1 LHYYFAEHDLTGR
14 THQIDTSRVG
24 VYLMAGEYDAA
35 VSPVE
40 GRALAD
46 SIKGAKFTELKGLG
60 HFAMC
65 ENYGLFKT
73 YLMPVLKE
81 IAGKP

>member
-1 LHYYFAEHDLTGR
+1 MQKPSDETDF
-14 THQIDTSRVG
+14 RVE
-24 VYLMAGEYDAA
+24 VL
-35 VSPVE
+35 P
-40 GRALAD
+40 
-46 SIKGAKFTELKGLG
+46 IKGAKFTELKGLG